1 MKKLLICVCVAVAI
15 GLVVGVVGLVAYAA
29 SGGKSE
35 IERKTATFE
44 FVGGDKI
51 VVDCQ
56 IEDATVVVG
65 NSANVVIE
73 YDCSARN
80 NPTLTK
86 ENGVVSYKSD
96 WKRSFFF
103 WNWFDSDYEVK
114 VILPSAFDGDLVAK
128 TTTGDLTVSLSN
140 LSLKNLDVQTTTGDL
155 GVSFS
160 SSSADKFV
168 AKATTG
174 DLNVDGVKSLG
185 DFSTEVTTGAITVS
199 NVEVGGSAFVKAT
212 TGRITVSNAK
222 TGGAFVGKNTT
233 GKSSYS
239 IDCASADL
247 QTTTGELRFSISSA
261 TDISAKATTG
271 DIVGDIYGAEEDFSI
286 DYSVSTGESNLKK
299 RTGGWKSAYF
309 KVTTGDIFVY
319 FK

>member
-1 MKKLLICVCVAVAI
+1 MKKLLICLCVAVAI

-35 IERKTATFE
+35 IERKMATFE
-44 FVGGDKI
+44 FVGGDKV

-96 WKRSFFF
+96 WKRNFFF

-128 TTTGDLTVSLSN
+128 TTTGDITVSLSN

-155 GVSFS
+155 
-160 SSSADKFV
+160 K
-168 AKATTG
+168 
-174 DLNVDGVKSLG
+174 
-185 DFSTEVTTGAITVS
+185 
-199 NVEVGGSAFVKAT
+199 
-212 TGRITVSNAK
+212 
-222 TGGAFVGKNTT
+222 
-233 GKSSYS
+233 
-239 IDCASADL
+239 
-247 QTTTGELRFSISSA
+247 FSIMSA
-261 TDISAKATTG
+261 TDISVKATTG
-271 DIVGDIYGAEEDFSI
+271 DIVGYIYGSEEDFSI